1 MNHPD
6 ETKSGIYLILIS
18 KMGSSS
24 HSSTIVDGFGDTLFV
39 YVLFEIWK
47 KKRTI
52 HLGDEI
58 LSYQGPINVIIKV
71 LFLIL
76 KFA

>member
-47 KKRTI
+47 KKK
-52 HLGDEI
+52 E
-58 LSYQGPINVIIKV
+58 
-71 LFLIL
+71 LFI
-76 KFA
+76 

>member
-1 MNHPD
+1 MVLEIP
-6 ETKSGIYLILIS
+6 YLFMFCL
-18 KMGSSS
+18 K
-24 HSSTIVDGFGDTLFV
+24 
-39 YVLFEIWK
+39 FEK